1 MSQGFRPRGARSF
14 GTIRGGFAGRPG
26 RSGAHH
32 AGRSNLPSYGQRAMD
47 SGTGR
52 AEKTTTGSGSNKGG
66 TLVSRWD
73 KSAEGSRKVLGGK
86 KEAWQNKAGD
96 LGASVTGKEGR
107 GKNVVGEVV
116 SEGDAKDQE
125 FDRPLFEDRNNKGEG
140 VKGAAKKVCSKCFEK
155 GHVADDCVVEVYC
168 DICDSF
174 DHVSHKCPVLK
185 LPKPVVQ
192 AVGMVEGL
200 GFCNIP
206 HQPLQRSKKGTKLA
220 LVHVV
225 AGSLSKER
233 LVAQLQRLCPAK
245 WKWEPV
251 EQGKDSFVVLFPS
264 KGELQR
270 AINFGGAEVKE
281 GGVVT
286 GIRMEFRE
294 WYEKEEGYL
303 LPKVWVKVFGLRK
316 KLREY
321 LTLWVVGSLLGAT
334 QMIIPRNIDVVIADH
349 YFELRFEVEK
359 KGFDDNGDEVE
370 FHFEKEDG
378 DGDDGG
384 LDNMEDGK
392 ENGNEKEGDHMRD
405 MNSGMILDGQDGGS
419 KENGDKMTEQEARV
433 EEEEEELKKMA
444 DQIID
449 VVVEDMLGEIY
460 DRVAREG
467 EEQDLGNRQGQEM
480 GDGLQ
485 EKVVLMANVEE
496 VIVMPVRSSKRL
508 ANGEGIQLLEKAEKR
523 KARKNLDFCS
533 VDNLSKLGLNL
544 GASSDVI
551 SDSVFC
557 LKEGELDRMGR
568 LEENFLGDHP
578 FTDEEECSVSGDEQE
593 VCDNHILDH
602 LCGKVMEEEDRACA
616 TSVIVNGRRLLV
628 CITRPF
634 CCSNKRLAD
643 H

>member
-1 MSQGFRPRGARSF
+1 M
-14 GTIRGGFAGRPG
+14 
-26 RSGAHH
+26 
-32 AGRSNLPSYGQRAMD
+32 
-47 SGTGR
+47 
-52 AEKTTTGSGSNKGG
+52 
-66 TLVSRWD
+66 
-73 KSAEGSRKVLGGK
+73 
-86 KEAWQNKAGD
+86 
-96 LGASVTGKEGR
+96 
-107 GKNVVGEVV
+107 VGEVV

-174 DHVSHKCPVLK
+174 DHVNHKCPVLK

-233 LVAQLQRLCPAK
+233 LVAQLQRLCVAK

-281 GGVVT
+281 GGVAT

-321 LTLWVVGSLLGAT
+321 LTLWAVGSLLGAT
-334 QMIIPRNIDVVIADH
+334 QMVDMKTTRKNDFGRIFIAVLDPKIIPRNIDVVIGDH

-392 ENGNEKEGDHMRD
+392 ENGNEKEGDH
-405 MNSGMILDGQDGGS
+405 
-419 KENGDKMTEQEARV
+419 
-433 EEEEEELKKMA
+433 
-444 DQIID
+444 
-449 VVVEDMLGEIY
+449 
-460 DRVAREG
+460 
-467 EEQDLGNRQGQEM
+467 
-480 GDGLQ
+480 
-485 EKVVLMANVEE
+485 
-496 VIVMPVRSSKRL
+496 KRY
-508 ANGEGIQLLEKAEKR
+508 E
-523 KARKNLDFCS
+523 
-533 VDNLSKLGLNL
+533 
-544 GASSDVI
+544 
-551 SDSVFC
+551 
-557 LKEGELDRMGR
+557 
-568 LEENFLGDHP
+568 
-578 FTDEEECSVSGDEQE
+578 
-593 VCDNHILDH
+593 
-602 LCGKVMEEEDRACA
+602 
-616 TSVIVNGRRLLV
+616 
-628 CITRPF
+628 
-634 CCSNKRLAD
+634 
-643 H
+643 

>member
-1 MSQGFRPRGARSF
+1 
-14 GTIRGGFAGRPG
+14 
-26 RSGAHH
+26 
-32 AGRSNLPSYGQRAMD
+32 MD

-303 LPKVWVKVFGLRK
+303 LPKVW
-316 KLREY
+316 
-321 LTLWVVGSLLGAT
+321 
-334 QMIIPRNIDVVIADH
+334 IIPRNIDVVIADH

-533 VDNLSKLGLNL
+533 GY
-544 GASSDVI
+544 
-551 SDSVFC
+551 
-557 LKEGELDRMGR
+557 GR
-568 LEENFLGDHP
+568 GD
-578 FTDEEECSVSGDEQE
+578 G
-593 VCDNHILDH
+593 
-602 LCGKVMEEEDRACA
+602 
-616 TSVIVNGRRLLV
+616 
-628 CITRPF
+628 
-634 CCSNKRLAD
+634 
-643 H
+643 

>member
-1 MSQGFRPRGARSF
+1 MAKQGWGFRS
-14 GTIRGGFAGRPG
+14 IGGWKGRK
-26 RSGAHH
+26 R
-32 AGRSNLPSYGQRAMD
+32 
-47 SGTGR
+47 
-52 AEKTTTGSGSNKGG
+52 E
-66 TLVSRWD
+66 
-73 KSAEGSRKVLGGK
+73 
-86 KEAWQNKAGD
+86 
-96 LGASVTGKEGR
+96 
-107 GKNVVGEVV
+107 NVVGEVV

-140 VKGAAKKVCSKCFEK
+140 VKGAAKKVCSKCFQK

-174 DHVSHKCPVLK
+174 DHVNHKCPVLK

-200 GFCNIP
+200 GFCHIP
-206 HQPLQRSKKGTKLA
+206 HQPLQRSKKATKLA

-225 AGSLSKER
+225 GRSLSKER

-281 GGVVT
+281 GGVAT

-321 LTLWVVGSLLGAT
+321 LTLWAVGSLLGAT
-334 QMIIPRNIDVVIADH
+334 QMVDMKTTRKNDFGRIFIAVLDPKIIPRNIDVVIGDH

-392 ENGNEKEGDHMRD
+392 ENGNEKEGDYMRD
-405 MNSGMILDGQDGGS
+405 MNSDMILDGQDGGS

-467 EEQDLGNRQGQEM
+467 EE
-480 GDGLQ
+480 
-485 EKVVLMANVEE
+485 
-496 VIVMPVRSSKRL
+496 
-508 ANGEGIQLLEKAEKR
+508 
-523 KARKNLDFCS
+523 
-533 VDNLSKLGLNL
+533 
-544 GASSDVI
+544 
-551 SDSVFC
+551 
-557 LKEGELDRMGR
+557 
-568 LEENFLGDHP
+568 
-578 FTDEEECSVSGDEQE
+578 
-593 VCDNHILDH
+593 
-602 LCGKVMEEEDRACA
+602 
-616 TSVIVNGRRLLV
+616 
-628 CITRPF
+628 
-634 CCSNKRLAD
+634 
-643 H
+643 